1 MDPAARPSLRFMD
14 VIAVRQMAARGAG
27 LDADEGAGLGS
38 GRLNATAR
46 GGASFS
52 APVSRGTMRG
62 AGMEAFF
69 AASALCEGGGRGDDA
84 SADRDGW
91 TGRGKDKRQLRWAIS
106 NRRGRGGRSGGP
118 RGRRGGTGTHR
129 VRRDVEAEVLHPR
142 DGRPGPEGVTHLLFE
157 RRGSGDGARRV
168 SRCRESVAETR
179 DEGIQGRGSAGGRA
193 GPTGDGGARCEPRL
207 RRPLR
212 DAAGTERE
220 MEERWSSVG
229 ARARGGAARR
239 GWNRS
244 RRDVAPRCRGSEAG
258 GCARTVLRAVL
269 GVFARRCS
277 PPSSAVRKGCGWIGG
292 RRRRQVMVVGS
303 LARVSRLRGGCV
315 SGASRRFARRVVGD
329 APPGNE
335 PPPHA

>member
-1 MDPAARPSLRFMD
+1 M
-14 VIAVRQMAARGAG
+14 
-27 LDADEGAGLGS
+27 GS

-179 DEGIQGRGSAGGRA
+179 DEEIQGRGSARGRA
-193 GPTGDGGARCEPRL
+193 GPTSGG
-207 RRPLR
+207 
-212 DAAGTERE
+212 
-220 MEERWSSVG
+220 
-229 ARARGGAARR
+229 RGGAVRTSSSSSSSGR
-239 GWNRS
+239 CGDGTRDGGEVVVS
-244 RRDVAPRCRGSEAG
+244 RRASEGGRRAARMESVATRRRAEMSWIRSGRVCAHRLARGPRGLREALLAAFFCRSKGLRMDRRTEEASG
-258 GCARTVLRAVL
+258 DGRRESRARFASPRRMCLRRVATI
-269 GVFARRCS
+269 RET
-277 PPSSAVRKGCGWIGG
+277 G
-292 RRRRQVMVVGS
+292 RRRRAAGERTS
-303 LARVSRLRGGCV
+303 AARLMPSTR
-315 SGASRRFARRVVGD
+315 SGENAK
-329 APPGNE
+329 NE
-335 PPPHA
+335 